1 MQRRRHVAIVGGGF
15 SGVALATELLRT
27 GDGQRVT
34 LLESGPRLGR
44 GVAYDTADPAHLLN
58 TRAERMS
65 LFGTDPAHFVRW
77 DQARGRA
84 TEPKDFVARSVY
96 GDYLE
101 DTVHALASNA
111 DRGTFAAQPSTEV
124 SDIACMPWCI
134 DLVVCHAL
142 PLVLESCSGELRGAN
157 GDQRVMAGCGR
168 PRWVHKNANDLR
180 SPRLTRRQPP
190 WGQLTG
196 AAVATS
202 HPDFHRRPR
211 SFTRFTGHWMRS
223 GRGLSPPVRSYTDH
237 GAREVSMSLR

>member
-101 DTVHALASNA
+101 DAVHALASNA

-124 SDIACMPWCI
+124 SDIACMPSTP
-134 DLVVCHAL
+134 DSEEPACHIFIRA
-142 PLVLESCSGELRGAN
+142 
-157 GDQRVMAGCGR
+157 
-168 PRWVHKNANDLR
+168 
-180 SPRLTRRQPP
+180 
-190 WGQLTG
+190 
-196 AAVATS
+196 
-202 HPDFHRRPR
+202 
-211 SFTRFTGHWMRS
+211 
-223 GRGLSPPVRSYTDH
+223 
-237 GAREVSMSLR
+237 